1 MATRDQVDRF
11 AQRYAKQHGVSH
23 ETAKKKAIEVAKRA
37 DRREADKSR

>member
-23 ETAKKKAIEVAKRA
+23 EAAKKKAIEVAKRA
-37 DRREADKSR
+37 DRREAEKNR